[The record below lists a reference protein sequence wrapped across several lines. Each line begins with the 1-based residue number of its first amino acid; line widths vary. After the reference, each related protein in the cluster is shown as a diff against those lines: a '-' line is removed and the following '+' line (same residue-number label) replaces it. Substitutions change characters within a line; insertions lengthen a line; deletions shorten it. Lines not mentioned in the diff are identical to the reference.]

1 MHDARSISIFGLVGA
16 LIAGIITVGSAY
28 IGWILVDKT
37 QLGWLVSR
45 GFAFVA
51 LALGVL
57 SLVAILGGL
66 ETSSNVNHF
75 RSD

>member
-1 MHDARSISIFGLVGA
+1 MHDAKSISIFGLVGA

-37 QLGWLVSR
+37 QLGWSVSR

-51 LALGVL
+51 LAVGVL
-57 SLVAILGGL
+57 LLVAILGGL
-66 ETSSNVNHF
+66 ESSSNHKQF

>member
-1 MHDARSISIFGLVGA
+1 MHDARSISIFGLVSA

-51 LALGVL
+51 LTLGVL

-66 ETSSNVNHF
+66 ETSSNDKQL

>member
-1 MHDARSISIFGLVGA
+1 MHDAKRISISGLVGA

-45 GFAFVA
+45 GFAFIA
-51 LALGVL
+51 LTLGVL

-66 ETSSNVNHF
+66 ETSSNHKQL
-75 RSD
+75 RSN

>member
-1 MHDARSISIFGLVGA
+1 MHARTSRSILGPVAA
-16 LIAGIITVGSAY
+16 LIAGFIAVGSAY

-37 QLGWLVSR
+37 QIGWLVSR
-45 GFAFVA
+45 GFAFIA

-66 ETSSNVNHF
+66 ETSSNEK
-75 RSD
+75 